1 MAQNRLHR
9 EPYFPLDAMCCIRY
23 LTDVTPETPA
33 FAVVPRSRQQE
44 GLDSVRDELGQQYRE
59 VPLYAP
65 AGTAVLYDNATYHT
79 RLDSTADPSLPR
91 RTLHQYFARGGWD
104 RSTSAGVRPPTPPQT
119 DWNVRKPPAT
129 HHPSRH
135 VP

>member
-33 FAVVPRSRQQE
+33 FAVVPRSRRTE
-44 GLDSVRDELGQQYRE
+44 GLDSVRDELGQHYRE

-65 AGTAVLYDNATYHT
+65 AGTAVLYDNGTYHT
-79 RLDSTADPSLPR
+79 RLDGSGR
-91 RTLHQYFARGGWD
+91 RSQPGPTRPNSSDLASGIPASPPPPLARCVSSMEW
-104 RSTSAGVRPPTPPQT
+104 
-119 DWNVRKPPAT
+119 
-129 HHPSRH
+129 
-135 VP
+135 